1 MNTFITSSTS
11 SIEKQIR
18 GLPEESGIYTYG
30 YDEFG
35 QNLYRNQG
43 QIQPFGYTGYQSDR
57 IAETYYAKAREYR
70 AELGRFAERDALRYS
85 SKRNISSLNLYVYCM
100 QNPLYYIDFNGH
112 ETIVVSGG
120 TADTDEFD
128 YQFIETAIKNINDL
142 NADGVPVEDITWM
155 VVEAGY
161 TQIDLN
167 NFADTANKLGVNYIG
182 ISNKEQLIDY
192 INDKGGGTTRAEDS
206 ITNMTFFRMD

>member
-1 MNTFITSSTS
+1 M
-11 SIEKQIR
+11 
-18 GLPEESGIYTYG
+18 
-30 YDEFG
+30 
-35 QNLYRNQG
+35 
-43 QIQPFGYTGYQSDR
+43 
-57 IAETYYAKAREYR
+57 
-70 AELGRFAERDALRYS
+70 
-85 SKRNISSLNLYVYCM
+85 
-100 QNPLYYIDFNGH
+100 
-112 ETIVVSGG
+112 SGG

-192 INDKGGGTTRAEDS
+192 INNKGGGTTRAEDS

>member
-1 MNTFITSSTS
+1 MDATQPMPTTLWDGNVAGMREEKNGQNGWSNLSDHPDTSYYLQDELGSP
-11 SIEKQIR
+11 IR
-18 GLPEESGIYTYG
+18 LLDEEGNMRETYG

-35 QNLYRNQG
+35 QDLYRNQG
-43 QIQPFGYTGYQSDR
+43 QIQPFGYTGYQSDQ
-57 IAETYYAKAREYR
+57 IAETYYAQAREYR

-85 SKRNISSLNLYVYCM
+85 SKGNISSLNLYVYCM

-142 NADGVPVEDITWM
+142 NADGVPVEDITWLSD
-155 VVEAGY
+155 
-161 TQIDLN
+161 IDKY
-167 NFADTANKLGVNYIG
+167 DDCIG
-182 ISNKEQLIDY
+182 E
-192 INDKGGGTTRAEDS
+192 
-206 ITNMTFFRMD
+206 